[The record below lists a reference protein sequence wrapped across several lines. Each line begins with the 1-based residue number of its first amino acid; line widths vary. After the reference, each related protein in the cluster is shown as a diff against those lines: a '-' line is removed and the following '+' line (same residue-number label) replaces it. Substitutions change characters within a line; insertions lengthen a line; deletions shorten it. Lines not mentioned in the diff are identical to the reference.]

1 MGDPHKNTWGGKNNS
16 WGHNNRKR
24 NSSNTQY
31 SGSMSKLGVAIIGG
45 IFLFTLAHY
54 GYGELVDAFD
64 KVSNTK
70 DAVEKV
76 KEITSNRNEN
86 TVNTNN
92 AEYSVDANIELD
104 AGTVK
109 DILEFMNEIKSK
121 NEIDDMDIV
130 IKDYST
136 LDDGDTY
143 NRDIIQQLP
152 NYSKPV
158 TFVFINK
165 NELDE
170 SNMYNEADRV
180 QEIVN
185 NNIEINN
192 TEFRHVKFSGRLDAP
207 EKGNM
212 TIAITFKYK

>member
-16 WGHNNRKR
+16 WGHNRKR
-24 NSSNTQY
+24 NNSNTQY
-31 SGSMSKLGVAIIGG
+31 SGGMSKFGMAVIGG
-45 IFLFTLAHY
+45 ILLFTLAHY
-54 GYGELVDAFD
+54 GYEGLVDALD

-92 AEYSVDANIELD
+92 AGYSVDANIELD

-109 DILEFMNEIKSK
+109 DILEFMDEIKSE
-121 NEIDDMDIV
+121 NEINDMDIV

-136 LDDGDTY
+136 LDNGDTY

-170 SNMYNEADRV
+170 SSMYDETDRI
-180 QEIVN
+180 QEIIN
-185 NNIEINN
+185 NNIEVTN
-192 TEFRHVKFSGRLDAP
+192 TKFNSVKFSARLNSP

-212 TIAITFKYK
+212 TIAITFKYE